1 MYNSEGSTNS
11 ISVIISNEDKENDKD
26 ASDSKECN
34 VDLDLKSCDFKLVS
48 ASKYWFWLQDSKTDS
63 SVYIA
68 ALLLL
73 VLCGL
78 IISIKIYLTREEEDL
93 TSSTFKPLSRK
104 VESNFK

>member
-11 ISVIISNEDKENDKD
+11 ISVIISNEDKDNDKD

-34 VDLDLKSCDFKLVS
+34 VDLDLKSLDLKLVT
-48 ASKYWFWLQDSKTDS
+48 AKYWFWLQDSKTDS